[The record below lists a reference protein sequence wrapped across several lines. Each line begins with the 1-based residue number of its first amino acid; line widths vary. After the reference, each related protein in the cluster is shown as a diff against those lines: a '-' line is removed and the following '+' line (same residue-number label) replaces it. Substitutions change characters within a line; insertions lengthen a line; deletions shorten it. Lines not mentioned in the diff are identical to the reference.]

1 MRKAF
6 LGVLGLALLV
16 SPAAAQ
22 APNKKRVAVLN
33 FEYATVSSGV
43 AAIFGTNMDVGKG
56 IAEILVGRL
65 VEGTVYSVYERKSI
79 DKIMS
84 EQNLSNSDRADP
96 ATASKIGRL
105 LGVDAIIIGSITQF
119 GRDDRSTNVGGS
131 VVGGIGRRYGLGGVG
146 KRESKAVVGIS
157 ARMIDATTAEI
168 LATANAVGESSRSG
182 ATLLGAGGSSANS
195 AGGLIDM
202 NSKNF
207 GATLLGEA
215 VNKAVTGLAKQ
226 LETNAAR
233 LPTRVVVVEGLVADA
248 SGNTLVLNVGTRAGL
263 KVGDRLE
270 VKRSIREVRDP
281 ASGKVIRRIEDKLGV
296 LVITEADEQSAVGA
310 FTGTTPPKVGDT
322 VKTMQ

>member
-1 MRKAF
+1 MGKWIAAT
-6 LGVLGLALLV
+6 LLAGLLV
-16 SPAAAQ
+16 TGAAAQ
-22 APNKKRVAVLN
+22 QKKRVAVVN
-33 FEYATVSSGV
+33 FDYATVQSGV
-43 AAIFGTNMDVGKG
+43 SAIFGTNLDVGKG
-56 IAEILVGRL
+56 IADLL
-65 VEGTVYSVYERKSI
+65 VEKLVQGGTYSVIERKAL
-79 DKIMS
+79 DKIVS
-84 EQNLSNSDRADP
+84 EQNFSNSDRADP
-96 ATASKIGRL
+96 NSAAKIGRL

-131 VVGGIGRRYGLGGVG
+131 VVGGIGRKYGLGGVG

-157 ARMIDATTAEI
+157 ARMIDATTGEI
-168 LATANAVGESSRSG
+168 LVTANAVGESSRSG
-182 ATLLGAGGSSANS
+182 AMLTGAGGSSANA

-207 GATLLGEA
+207 GSTILGEA
-215 VNKAVTGLAKQ
+215 VNKSVTELAKK
-226 LETNAAR
+226 LEINAAR

-270 VKRSIREVRDP
+270 VKRSLREVRDP

-310 FTGTTPPKVGDT
+310 FSGTTPPKVGDT
-322 VKTMQ
+322 VKTIQ